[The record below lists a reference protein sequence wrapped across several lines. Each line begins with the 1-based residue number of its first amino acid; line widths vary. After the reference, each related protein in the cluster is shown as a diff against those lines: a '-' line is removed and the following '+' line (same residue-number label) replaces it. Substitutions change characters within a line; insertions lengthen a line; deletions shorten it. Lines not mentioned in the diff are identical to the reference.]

1 MIRVLT
7 ILAVV
12 VALAASA
19 APPSAGKVKHRTPPT
34 HGTPTYGD
42 PQEQTY
48 LDIKLET
55 ISIMSR

>member
-12 VALAASA
+12 VALLAASA
-19 APPSAGKVKHRTPPT
+19 APASAGKVKR
-34 HGTPTYGD
+34 GTPTYGH

-48 LDIKLET
+48 LDIKLKT
-55 ISIMSR
+55 TSVMSW